1 MNHKLFVLPL
11 AWAGLCAVSGCGGSD
26 DAPTPA
32 PPPAVVK
39 YLIGG
44 TVSGLPAGASLTL
57 ANGGDTVNVA
67 ASGNFIFPVTVPAGT
82 AYAATIKTQS
92 TGTSCQLQNS
102 AGTVGNAA
110 VTNIAVSCV
119 PVLLATLPFTPA
131 PQFAVDF
138 QGNLYLADTAQ
149 NLIRRLSS
157 TGQLTVHVG
166 GPAGAPF
173 VAPDAVGISRAG
185 QLYVID
191 HPTDTSYRV
200 RLAGL
205 DGTYIISAV
214 ALPGLRYNWVAA
226 SAAEDVAAV
235 DQGGASVLRLNP
247 KWPATVIAS
256 ADVATALAGT
266 QGAASNYAPASIVY
280 GNETDSTLYIV
291 DSGNSVIYKSE
302 FRGPITVFA
311 GTPGVRGSSDG
322 AAGTGKLDLTA
333 ASALTID
340 ESGNLYVSGTGGV
353 RKIAPN
359 GTLSTPQ
366 LAWGTPA
373 LDSITYAKPLLYG
386 RVQNTVIQS
395 YLP

>member
-26 DAPTPA
+26 DAPAPA

-44 TVSGLPAGASLTL
+44 TVSGLPAGASVTL

-67 ASGNFIFPVTVPAGT
+67 ASGNFTFPVTVPAGT
-82 AYAATIKTQS
+82 AYAVTIKTQS
-92 TGTSCQLQNS
+92 TDTTCRLQNG
-102 AGTVGNAA
+102 AGTMGSGA
-110 VTNIAVSCV
+110 VNDIAVSCI

-131 PQFAVDF
+131 RQFAADYL
-138 QGNLYLADTAQ
+138 GNVYLADTAE
-149 NLIRRLSS
+149 NLIRKLSP
-157 TGQLTVHVG
+157 TGQLTVHGYTSV
-166 GPAGAPF
+166 PF
-173 VAPDAVGISRAG
+173 VAPNAVAISRSG
-185 QLYVID
+185 WLYIID
-191 HPTDTSYRV
+191 HPVGALDQFRNG
-200 RLAGL
+200 GL
-205 DGTYIISAV
+205 DGSYSTDGV
-214 ALPGLRYNWVAA
+214 AMGGVHYNWFAA
-226 SAAEDVAAV
+226 SAYEERAAV
-235 DQGGASVLRLNP
+235 DHGGAGVLRLNSNP
-247 KWPATVIAS
+247 KWPRYTTAGD
-256 ADVATALAGT
+256 DVAAALAGT
-266 QGAASNYAPASIVY
+266 QGVASNFAPASIVY
-280 GNETDSTLYIV
+280 GNETDSTLYIA
-291 DSGNSVIYKSE
+291 DSGNSVIYKAP
-302 FRGPITVFA
+302 FQGGITVFA
-311 GTPGVRGSSDG
+311 GTPGVRGSADG
-322 AAGTGKLDLTA
+322 AAGTGSLNLTA

-340 ESGNLYVSGTGGV
+340 ELGNLYVSGVGGV